1 MTGTSGD
8 WKQSLNLNGQILA
21 SGQVAGVG
29 TDTTIYTVPV
39 GKEAKIATAVIS
51 NVSASATTVSL
62 SVVPGGS
69 GLSGVYKVW
78 NAIAIAAGQTL
89 ELPLI
94 GAFLETGAV
103 ISVNAGAAASLN
115 YLITGVLSY

>member
-1 MTGTSGD
+1 MTATSGD

-29 TDTTIYTVPV
+29 SDTTIYQVPT
-39 GKEAKIATAVIS
+39 GKEAKIATATVTNI
-51 NVSASATTVSL
+51 SASATTISL

-69 GLSGVYKVW
+69 GLSAANKVW
-78 NAIAIAAGQTL
+78 NAVAIAAGQTL

-94 GAFLETGAV
+94 GAFLETSAL
-103 ISVNAGAAASLN
+103 ISVNAGAAASIN

>member
-1 MTGTSGD
+1 MVATSGD

-29 TDTTIYTVPV
+29 IDTTIYQVPT
-39 GKEAKIATAVIS
+39 GKEAKIATATVTNIS
-51 NVSASATTVSL
+51 VTDTTISL
-62 SVVPGGS
+62 SVVPGTS
-69 GLSGVYKVW
+69 ALSPANKVW
-78 NAIAIAAGQTL
+78 NAIPITAGQTL

-94 GAFLETGAV
+94 GAFLETGAL
-103 ISVNAGAAASLN
+103 ISVNAGAAASIN